1 MANVKVLLLITS
13 FSVELGAVSLDPV
26 AETDSEEDDNNEDD
40 SNNDDD
46 DAMEEE
52 TPVDE
57 IKTGGDVLESFS
69 GEESEDGFSSAF
81 EAEFGPSDD
90 EKEDDDV
97 EDDAAEDDAAEDDAV
112 EVRSTSSGVSSI
124 LAMIN
129 STQQS
134 LQSVTAEG
142 LSLLSGGTKKRAK
155 PEPEQLRLTNGD
167 DGATDGA
174 LIEQDESDDEVEQP
188 KTKRACN

>member
-1 MANVKVLLLITS
+1 MITS

-90 EKEDDDV
+90 ENEDDDV
-97 EDDAAEDDAAEDDAV
+97 EDDAV